1 MLNSAKKTV
10 LYIILAAAV
19 TLPAIAYLA
28 PKILH
33 VDAITATIAE
43 RLQQEIPGEVSMG
56 GMQWRWLPF
65 PHVSIR
71 DLKIDNEHLQA
82 ALPVAALYPD
92 WLAILTGQPA
102 RLRSITLKD
111 PRIILKKIESSSTV
125 PQLPS
130 LLIKIKNGSI
140 ITPRIDAGGI
150 PALPALSLSA
160 VNGILDMTPSTL
172 ACRISGSAP
181 FVKKVTLKGN
191 LELPSLRYNAEIDC
205 QKLIL
210 RKGSTL
216 STGAIGDL
224 TVADSVLNLKSRV
237 NGEGTARFTLDLVG
251 DLPCLLLHAQER
263 ELPINCGF
271 ADLSIQ
277 KDGPALSLA
286 IRELEIKKP
295 AITLHGSLRRTPVAG
310 GADQW
315 HVDLAAKKIDLA
327 AIRSGVLATLPQD
340 EIAAMVCDIVR
351 KGNADSASF
360 KFNGPLTDLA
370 HLRKMTIAA
379 DVKAAEIHIPDIDL
393 DLFDATGPILIE
405 NGALT
410 GQGLSAKLGNS
421 VGRNGT
427 LLVGLA
433 EDHFGFELD
442 LDLDADLADIA
453 TVLKQQVPHQPFQE
467 ELARFR
473 NPKGTASGH
482 LSLGDHQ
489 HHVDV
494 SVTVRKMRGSFDYN
508 RSPWPIAVHG
518 GTLAIDTKVGV
529 IDWQDLSAEIGEQ
542 RINRSSGS
550 VHWGESPV
558 RLTIGDLEANLA
570 AGPLYKGLDAYPALA
585 GHVRPLLTAI
595 HGSLALGKGVAV
607 SGPLFDPARWQYTLP
622 ITAENLRWRSTLLPE
637 EVTTRKASAVLT
649 DGGLKLTES
658 ENAIGAN
665 PITVRGEFQHH
676 RLQHWSGAVNL
687 AGVIGEESGYWIKK
701 KGWLPPS
708 LMPRIPAHIDNMRL
722 AWDDENLH
730 LAGAMHADGIG
741 FSQPSL
747 TFDVHSRADNP
758 LLMKLDFAKGDE
770 KGQFTLDLL
779 DKKPETFALKWRGTL
794 KGATIRAL
802 MADKNLLNGD
812 LQGDFRMTVPA
823 PSTDSR
829 FDGWLR
835 AEKFRWYWGYKT
847 EFIKVGTIRLQGKGD
862 KLLVRKLD
870 LDFGGGETLT
880 AHGAVTPDVDGLMVD
895 FGFTSPILSQQTI
908 DDFLFDLDAVERM
921 QIDACDGGKPD
932 WSLIGTIDFKIDEFQ
947 SFGAKKTTGPG
958 KNILHWRPLAG
969 RVELYPAK
977 ETRVLIDTADLC
989 CLGVSGVWS
998 STRHRKDASFKVAT
1012 KCDPQP
1018 LFQNVLTCLGLK
1030 QDLIE
1035 GAFTVSGEIHG
1046 APKKWQSGGVAVH
1059 SDQGRILRMT
1069 LLSKIFSVVNLT
1081 DLFSS
1086 DGLPSLDKEGF
1097 PYSKLDFEA
1106 EIKDNQLIIN
1116 KAVVKGKGLN
1126 LFARGKMDL
1135 ASYETDVTVL
1145 IAPFKTLDAIVSNI
1159 PLLGRVIGGKNATLV
1174 TIPVKV
1180 TGPITNPNVVP
1191 LAPAA
1196 IGEGLINIVKD
1207 AVLLPFTILDPIL
1220 PGKKM
1225 EGGATSPAP
1234 PRESR

>member
-1 MLNSAKKTV
+1 
-10 LYIILAAAV
+10 V

-33 VDAITATIAE
+33 VDAITATIAQ
-43 RLQQEIPGEVSMG
+43 RLQQEIPGEVTMG
-56 GMQWRWLPF
+56 DVQWRWLPF
-65 PHVSIR
+65 PHVSVHKLR
-71 DLKIDNEHLQA
+71 IDNEHLQA
-82 ALPVAALYPD
+82 DLPIAALYPD

-111 PRIILKKIESSSTV
+111 PRIILKKIERSNTV

-130 LLIKIKNGSI
+130 LSLKIKNGSLT
-140 ITPRIDAGGI
+140 TPRVDAGGI
-150 PALPALSLSA
+150 PTIPALSMSA
-160 VNGILDMTPSTL
+160 VNGILKMTPSTL
-172 ACRISGSAP
+172 AGRLSGSAP

-191 LELPSLRYNAEIDC
+191 LDLHTWRYKAEIDC

-210 RKGSTL
+210 RKGSTIR
-216 STGAIGDL
+216 TDAIGDL
-224 TVADSVLNLKSRV
+224 AIADSVLNLKSRV
-237 NGEGTARFTLDLVG
+237 SGEGATRFKLDLIG
-251 DLPCLLLHAQER
+251 DLPCLLLHAQEK

-271 ADLSIQ
+271 ADLTIE

-286 IRELEIKKP
+286 IRELEIREP
-295 AITLHGSLRRTPVAG
+295 SITLQGSLRRTPVADA
-310 GADQW
+310 ADQW
-315 HVDLAAKKIDLA
+315 HVDLTAKKLDLA
-327 AIRSGVLATLPQD
+327 AIRAGVLAVLPQD
-340 EIAAMVCDIVR
+340 EVAVMVCDIVR
-351 KGNADSASF
+351 SGNADSASF
-360 KFNGPLTDLA
+360 RFNGPLTDLA

-379 DVKAAEIHIPDIDL
+379 DVKAAAIHIPDVNL
-393 DLFDATGPILIE
+393 DIFDATGPILIE

-410 GQGLSAKLGNS
+410 GRGLSAKLGKS

-453 TVLKQQVPHQPFQE
+453 MVLKQQVPHQPFQE
-467 ELARFR
+467 ELARFS

-482 LSLGDHQ
+482 LFLGDHQ

-494 SVTVRKMRGSFDYN
+494 AVAVKKMHGSFDYN
-508 RSPWPIAVHG
+508 RSPWPITVHD
-518 GTLAIDTKVGV
+518 GTLAVDTKVGMV
-529 IDWQDLSAEIGEQ
+529 NWQDLSAAIGEQ
-542 RINRSSGS
+542 RINRSSGT

-558 RLTIGDLEANLA
+558 RLTINDLEANLA
-570 AGPLYKGLDAYPALA
+570 AGPLYKSLDAYPALA
-585 GHVRPLLTAI
+585 GHVRPLLTAV
-595 HGSLALGKGVAV
+595 HGTLALQKGTTL
-607 SGPLFDPARWQYTLP
+607 SGPLFDPAHWQYRLP
-622 ITAENLRWRSTLLPE
+622 MTAENLRWRSSLLPE

-649 DGGLKLTES
+649 DNGLTVTES

-665 PITVRGEFQHH
+665 PISISGELQHQ
-676 RLQHWSGAVNL
+676 RLQHWSGVVNL
-687 AGVIGEESGYWIKK
+687 AGSIGEESGAWIKK

-730 LAGAMHADGIG
+730 LTGAMHAPGIG
-741 FSQPSL
+741 LSQPSL
-747 TFDVHSRADNP
+747 TFDMHSRADNP
-758 LLMKLDFAKGDE
+758 LQMKLDFAKGDE
-770 KGQFTLDLL
+770 KGQFSLDLL
-779 DKKPETFALKWRGTL
+779 DKKPETFSLQWRGTVR
-794 KGATIRAL
+794 GATIRAL

-812 LQGDFRMTVPA
+812 LQGDIRMTVPA
-823 PSTDSR
+823 PSTNSR

-835 AEKFRWYWGYKT
+835 ADKFRWYWGYKT
-847 EFIKVGTIRLQGKGD
+847 EYIKVGTLRLQGKKD
-862 KLLVRKLD
+862 KLLVKKLD

-895 FGFTSPILSQQTI
+895 FGLTSPLLSQQTI
-908 DDFLFDLDAVERM
+908 NDFLDDLDAVERM

-932 WSLIGTIDFKIDEFQ
+932 WSLLGTIDFKVDEFQ
-947 SFGAKKTTGPG
+947 SFGTKKATGPG

-977 ETRVLIDTADLC
+977 ETKVLIDTADLC
-989 CLGVSGVWS
+989 CLNVSGVWS

-1012 KCDPQP
+1012 KCTPHP

-1046 APKKWQSGGVAVH
+1046 SPKKWQSGGLSIH

-1069 LLSKIFSVVNLT
+1069 LLSRIFSVVNLT
-1081 DLFSS
+1081 DLFAKE
-1086 DGLPSLDKEGF
+1086 GLPSLEKEGF
-1097 PYSKLDFEA
+1097 PYSNLDFEA

-1116 KAVVKGKGLN
+1116 KGVVKGKGLN

-1135 ASYETDVTVL
+1135 ANYEADFTVL

-1159 PLLGRVIGGKNATLV
+1159 PLLGRVIGGKNATLL

-1191 LAPAA
+1191 LAPSA

-1220 PGKKM
+1220 TDKKK
-1225 EGGATSPAP
+1225 EGGATPPAP
-1234 PRESR
+1234 PRENR